1 MKRYC
6 KECGTPVGKG
16 KSYCEF
22 DLRQTRLKYGKLWRS
37 KNPNY
42 HSEYDAKRT
51 PQKHCNDCG
60 VEVPKGKQYCEVHR
74 EERKKEAMR
83 KGIRR
88 YKRKSRE
95 DVVFRIAE
103 NISNQVHQAMKG
115 IQKNKRTFKS
125 LGYTPEELK
134 QHLER
139 LFKKGMN
146 WDNYGINGWHIDHII
161 PKTEFPFTSLDDK
174 NFKKCWSLDNLQPL
188 WADENRKKSNKI

>member
-1 MKRYC
+1 MERYC
-6 KECGTPVGKG
+6 KDCGTPVGKG

-22 DLRQTRLKYGKLWRS
+22 DAKQRRKKISRKYSSKFRKL
-37 KNPNY
+37 NPNY
-42 HSEYDAKRT
+42 HSEYDAKHL
-51 PQKHCNDCG
+51 PQRYCKDCG
-60 VEVPKGKQYCEVHR
+60 VEIPKGKYYCESHR
-74 EERKKEAMR
+74 EQRIKENRKKY
-83 KGIRR
+83 IRQ
-88 YKRKSRE
+88 YKRNARE
-95 DVVFRIAE
+95 DIVFRIAE

-115 IQKNKRTFKS
+115 INKNKRTFKS

-134 QHLER
+134 QQFTE
-139 LFKKGMN
+139 GMS